1 MKKDSKNKIARVY
14 AEALY
19 EASEQGKVTD
29 KVYKDILLLLD
40 VFTQNNEFVKSFSN
54 PIWGRDSK
62 KSALKEIAE
71 KININQDTLNCLSV
85 IVDNDRF
92 SEIDLI
98 LRAYVEIYYQKHN
111 MLEVEITSAKA
122 LSVLQ
127 NNKISEILSQK
138 LNKQIIPH
146 FIVDPEILGGLKI
159 KYGSVMIDDSVL
171 GKLNRLEIMMKGGQ

>member
-1 MKKDSKNKIARVY
+1 MKKDSKNKIAHVY
-14 AEALY
+14 AQALY

-40 VFTQNNEFVKSFSN
+40 VFTKNNEFVKSFSN
-54 PIWGRDSK
+54 PIWDRDSK

-71 KININQDTLNCLSV
+71 KLKISQDTLNCLSV
-85 IVDNDRF
+85 VTDNDRF
-92 SEIDLI
+92 PEIDLI
-98 LRAYVEIYYQKHN
+98 LRAFVEIYYQKHN

-122 LSVLQ
+122 LSNVQ
-127 NNKISEILSQK
+127 NKKILEALSSRLGK
-138 LNKQIIPH
+138 KIIPD
-146 FIVDPEILGGLKI
+146 FVVDPEILGGLKI